1 MNADRPQLIGLPTR
15 MRLIEPLGSGSSC
28 TVWRARDTHSGRD
41 FAIKLLPI
49 RAGDA
54 LAAERLQREARALSR
69 LSQVEG
75 AISLHQ
81 VGVAAD
87 GTAWLLLDFAPG
99 GSLRDC
105 IQARAEETGT
115 PLPLPLPTPRPRPLP
130 GPPTAPMP
138 RTETLAASLYLT
150 LAEAHSAGVIH
161 GDISPANILF
171 GQSGQPL
178 LADFGMA
185 SLLGGGDGTLGV
197 VGFTPAYAAPERFRG
212 APPDRASDVFALAAT
227 LWHWEFSQP
236 HGISLAEVRSKDS
249 EPTAT
254 QRQWMLGALSELPT
268 ERPDAQMVADSL
280 NSRLPLHKGNRWR
293 WKYPLRDVE

>member
-15 MRLIEPLGSGSSC
+15 IRLIEPLGSGSSC

-81 VGVAAD
+81 VGVASD

-105 IQARAEETGT
+105 IQARAEETALPV
-115 PLPLPLPTPRPRPLP
+115 PLLRPPA
-130 GPPTAPMP
+130 APVP
-138 RTETLAASLYLT
+138 RTPDLAASLFLT

-171 GQSGQPL
+171 GESGQPL

-185 SLLGGGDGTLGV
+185 SLLGGGEGALGL

-236 HGISLAEVRSKDS
+236 YGISLAEVRSNDA

-254 QRQWMLGALSELPT
+254 QRQWMMGALLELPT

-280 NSRLPLHKGNRWR
+280 NSRLPRHKGNRWR
-293 WKYPLRDVE
+293 WKYPRRDVE

>member
-15 MRLIEPLGSGSSC
+15 IRLIEPLGSGSSC

-105 IQARAEETGT
+105 IQARAEETA
-115 PLPLPLPTPRPRPLP
+115 LPLPTPL
-130 GPPTAPMP
+130 PPTAPMP
-138 RTETLAASLYLT
+138 RMETLAASLFLT
-150 LAEAHSAGVIH
+150 LAEAHGAGVIH

-171 GQSGQPL
+171 GESGQPL

-236 HGISLAEVRSKDS
+236 HGISLAEVRSNDS

-254 QRQWMLGALSELPT
+254 QGQWMMRALSELPT

-280 NSRLPLHKGNRWR
+280 NSRLPRHKGNRWR
-293 WKYPLRDVE
+293 WKYPRRDVE

>member
-15 MRLIEPLGSGSSC
+15 IRLIEPLGSGSSC
-28 TVWRARDTHSGRD
+28 TVWRARDTRSGRD
-41 FAIKLLPI
+41 FAIKLLPL
-49 RAGDA
+49 RVGDT

-69 LSQVEG
+69 LSQIEG

-99 GSLRDC
+99 GSLQDC
-105 IQARAEETGT
+105 IQARAEESA
-115 PLPLPLPTPRPRPLP
+115 RPLATP
-130 GPPTAPMP
+130 VP
-138 RTETLAASLYLT
+138 RTQTLAASLF
-150 LAEAHSAGVIH
+150 LALAQAHSAGVIH

-171 GQSGQPL
+171 GELGQPL

-185 SLLGGGDGTLGV
+185 ALLGGGEGTLGL

-236 HGISLAEVRSKDS
+236 PGATFAESRPRDS
-249 EPTAT
+249 EMAAT
-254 QRQWMLGALSELPT
+254 QLDWMMGALSDLPA
-268 ERPDAQMVADSL
+268 ERPDAQMVANSL
-280 NSRLPLHKGNRWR
+280 NGRLPRHRGNRWR
-293 WKYPLRDVE
+293 WKYPRRDVE

>member
-15 MRLIEPLGSGSSC
+15 IRLIEPLGSGSSC
-28 TVWRARDTHSGRD
+28 TVWRARDTQSGRD

-115 PLPLPLPTPRPRPLP
+115 PLPLPTPRALP

-138 RTETLAASLYLT
+138 RMETLAASLFLT

-185 SLLGGGDGTLGV
+185 SLLGGGDGTLGL

-212 APPDRASDVFALAAT
+212 AASSFRRRNWEPANSPAIGSGPTPSFASSAACTHTESNLPPR
-227 LWHWEFSQP
+227 
-236 HGISLAEVRSKDS
+236 
-249 EPTAT
+249 
-254 QRQWMLGALSELPT
+254 
-268 ERPDAQMVADSL
+268 
-280 NSRLPLHKGNRWR
+280 
-293 WKYPLRDVE
+293 

>member
-15 MRLIEPLGSGSSC
+15 IRLIEPLGSGSSC
-28 TVWRARDTHSGRD
+28 TVWRARDTQSGRD

-87 GTAWLLLDFAPG
+87 GTAWLLLDFAPS

-105 IQARAEETGT
+105 IQARAEDSA
-115 PLPLPLPTPRPRPLP
+115 LPLSLPLSLRLP
-130 GPPTAPMP
+130 PAAPVP
-138 RTETLAASLYLT
+138 RTPDLAASLFLT

-171 GQSGQPL
+171 GELGQPL

-236 HGISLAEVRSKDS
+236 HGISFAEVRSNDS

-254 QRQWMLGALSELPT
+254 QRRWMMGALSELPT
-268 ERPDAQMVADSL
+268 ERPDAQILADSL
-280 NSRLPLHKGNRWR
+280 NSRLPRHKGNRWR
-293 WKYPLRDVE
+293 WKYPRRDVE

>member
-15 MRLIEPLGSGSSC
+15 IRLIEPLGSGSSC
-28 TVWRARDTHSGRD
+28 TVWRARDTQSGRD

-99 GSLRDC
+99 GSLQDR
-105 IQARAEETGT
+105 IQAVAEESARALPG
-115 PLPLPLPTPRPRPLP
+115 PLPLSLPRPPA
-130 GPPTAPMP
+130 APVP
-138 RTETLAASLYLT
+138 RTPALAASLFLT
-150 LAEAHSAGVIH
+150 LAEAHSAGVNH

-171 GQSGQPL
+171 GESGQPL

-212 APPDRASDVFALAAT
+212 GPPDRASDVFALAAT

-236 HGISLAEVRSKDS
+236 HGISLAEVRSNDS

-254 QRQWMLGALSELPT
+254 QRQWMMGALSELPT

-293 WKYPLRDVE
+293 WKYPRRDVE

>member
-15 MRLIEPLGSGSSC
+15 IRLIEPLGSGTSC

-41 FAIKLLPI
+41 LAIKLLPI

-99 GSLRDC
+99 GSLQDR
-105 IQARAEETGT
+105 IQAVDEESARALPLPLQR
-115 PLPLPLPTPRPRPLP
+115 PLPLPLQRPPA
-130 GPPTAPMP
+130 APVP
-138 RTETLAASLYLT
+138 RTQTLAASLFLT
-150 LAEAHSAGVIH
+150 LAQAHSAGVIH

-171 GQSGQPL
+171 GESGQPL

-185 SLLGGGDGTLGV
+185 ALRGGGEGALGL

-212 APPDRASDVFALAAT
+212 GPPDQASDVFALAAT
-227 LWHWEFSQP
+227 LWHWEYSHPPRASF
-236 HGISLAEVRSKDS
+236 AELRSNDS
-249 EPTAT
+249 EMSAT
-254 QRQWMLGALSELPT
+254 QRDWMLGALSELPT
-268 ERPDAQMVADSL
+268 DRPDALTVAESL
-280 NSRLPLHKGNRWR
+280 SGRLPRHKGNRWR
-293 WKYPLRDVE
+293 WKYPRRDVE